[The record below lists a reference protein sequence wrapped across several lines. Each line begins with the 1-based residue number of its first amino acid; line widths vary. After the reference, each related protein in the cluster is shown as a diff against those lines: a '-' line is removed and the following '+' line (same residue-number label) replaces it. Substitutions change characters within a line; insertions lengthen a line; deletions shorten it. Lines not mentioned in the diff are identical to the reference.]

1 LVSPPLVTSGG
12 DEVTIEPIGG
22 NEIISSVPDQM
33 RKSYQ
38 AAIPPQQQAVNSQQN
53 DDLVAISL
61 QGSSKTMGRL
71 DSFMEE
77 KNLLAKNIRSVAET
91 LTKVDDVIGGMN
103 ETLAKI
109 VKNYPPFPPDSSDRK
124 DLLMSYISLRKEILG
139 MTFPPP
145 PQPLYERD
153 TTLWDKLGYTDKE
166 NIEANVPELSST
178 APDTEVIAA
187 SRALSHLGTAVTT
200 ARSEL
205 VGFVTE

>member
-1 LVSPPLVTSGG
+1 MA
-12 DEVTIEPIGG
+12 IEPIGG
-22 NEIISSVPDQM
+22 NEKIASMPDQM

-38 AAIPPQQQAVNSQQN
+38 AAIPQQQQAANSQQN

-61 QGSSKTMGRL
+61 QGSSATMGRM

-91 LTKVDDVIGGMN
+91 LTKVADVIGGMN

-109 VKNYPPFPPDSSDRK
+109 VKNYPPFPPDSSERR

-153 TTLWDKLGYTDKE
+153 TTLWDKLGYTDKGS
-166 NIEANVPELSST
+166 IESNVPELLST
-178 APDTEVIAA
+178 APDTEVISA
-187 SRALSHLGTAVTT
+187 SRALSHLGSAVTS
-200 ARSEL
+200 ARSAL

>member
-1 LVSPPLVTSGG
+1 MA
-12 DEVTIEPIGG
+12 IEPIGG
-22 NEIISSVPDQM
+22 SELIASMPDQM

-38 AAIPPQQQAVNSQQN
+38 AAIPQQQPGLKSQQAE
-53 DDLVAISL
+53 DPVAVSL
-61 QGSSKTMGRL
+61 QRSSATMGRL

-77 KNLLAKNIRSVAET
+77 KNLLAKNIRSAVET
-91 LTKVDDVIGGMN
+91 LTNAADVLGGMN

-109 VKNYPPFPPDSSDRK
+109 VKNYPPFPPDSSERK
-124 DLLMSYISLRKEILG
+124 ELLMSYISLRKEILG

-153 TTLWDKLGYTDKE
+153 TTLWDKLGYTDRG

-178 APDTEVIAA
+178 APDTELIAA
-187 SRALSHLGTAVTT
+187 SSALSHLGASVTK

-205 VGFVTE
+205 VGFVME

>member
-1 LVSPPLVTSGG
+1 MA
-12 DEVTIEPIGG
+12 IEPIGG
-22 NEIISSVPDQM
+22 SEKIALMQDHL

-38 AAIPPQQQAVNSQQN
+38 AAIPQQQPGQMSQQAE
-53 DDLVAISL
+53 DSVAVSL
-61 QGSSKTMGRL
+61 QRSSATMGRL

-77 KNLLAKNIRSVAET
+77 KNLLAKNIRGAAET
-91 LTKVDDVIGGMN
+91 LSKVGDVIGGMN

-109 VKNYPPFPPDSSDRK
+109 VKNYPPFPPDSSERK

-153 TTLWDKLGYTDKE
+153 TTLWDKFGFTNKE
-166 NIEANVPELSST
+166 NIKANFPELSST
-178 APDTEVIAA
+178 SPDTEVIAA
-187 SRALSHLGTAVTT
+187 SRTLSQLGVAV
-200 ARSEL
+200 ASAQSEL

>member
-1 LVSPPLVTSGG
+1 MA
-12 DEVTIEPIGG
+12 IEPISGS
-22 NEIISSVPDQM
+22 EKILTMQDQM
-33 RKSYQ
+33 RNSYQ
-38 AAIPPQQQAVNSQQN
+38 AAAPPQQPGLKSQQTE
-53 DDLVAISL
+53 DPVAVSL
-61 QGSSKTMGRL
+61 QRSSATMGRL

-77 KNLLAKNIRSVAET
+77 KNLLAKNIRNVAET
-91 LTKVDDVIGGMN
+91 LTKVGDVIGGMN

-109 VKNYPPFPPDSSDRK
+109 VKNYPPFPPDSSERK

-153 TTLWDKLGYTDKE
+153 TTLWDKLGYTDKG
-166 NIEANVPELSST
+166 NIAANVPELSPA
-178 APDTEVIAA
+178 APDSEVIAA
-187 SRALSHLGTAVTT
+187 SKTLNNFGSTVTT

>member
-1 LVSPPLVTSGG
+1 MA
-12 DEVTIEPIGG
+12 IEPIGG
-22 NEIISSVPDQM
+22 NEKIASMPDQM

-38 AAIPPQQQAVNSQQN
+38 AAIPQQQQAANSQQN

-61 QGSSKTMGRL
+61 QGSSATMGRM
-71 DSFMEE
+71 DTFMEE

-91 LTKVDDVIGGMN
+91 LTKVADVIGGMN

-109 VKNYPPFPPDSSDRK
+109 VKNYPPFPPDSSERR

-153 TTLWDKLGYTDKE
+153 TTLWDKLGYTDKGS
-166 NIEANVPELSST
+166 IESNVPELLST
-178 APDTEVIAA
+178 APDTEVISA
-187 SRALSHLGTAVTT
+187 SRALSHLGSAVTS
-200 ARSEL
+200 ARSAL

>member
-1 LVSPPLVTSGG
+1 MA
-12 DEVTIEPIGG
+12 IEPIGG
-22 NEIISSVPDQM
+22 SEIIASMPDHM

-38 AAIPPQQQAVNSQQN
+38 AAFPQQQPGLNSQKAEGA
-53 DDLVAISL
+53 VAVSL
-61 QGSSKTMGRL
+61 QRSSATMGRL

-91 LTKVDDVIGGMN
+91 LTKVGDVIGGMN

-109 VKNYPPFPPDSSDRK
+109 VKNYPPFPPDSSERR

-153 TTLWDKLGYTDKE
+153 TTLWEKLGYTGKE
-166 NIEANVPELSST
+166 NSEVNVPELSAT
-178 APDTEVIAA
+178 APDTEISAA
-187 SRALSHLGTAVTT
+187 SRALNQLGSAVTR

-205 VGFVTE
+205 IGFVTE

>member
-1 LVSPPLVTSGG
+1 MA
-12 DEVTIEPIGG
+12 IEPIGG
-22 NEIISSVPDQM
+22 SEIIASMPDQM

-38 AAIPPQQQAVNSQQN
+38 AAIPQQQPGLKSQQAE
-53 DDLVAISL
+53 DPVAVSL
-61 QGSSKTMGRL
+61 QRSSATMGRL
-71 DSFMEE
+71 DSFMQE
-77 KNLLAKNIRSVAET
+77 KNLLAKNIRSAVET
-91 LTKVDDVIGGMN
+91 LTKAADVIDGMN

-109 VKNYPPFPPDSSDRK
+109 VKNYPPFPPDSSERK

-153 TTLWDKLGYTDKE
+153 TTLWDKLGYTEKG
-166 NIEANVPELSST
+166 NIEASVPELSST

-187 SRALSHLGTAVTT
+187 SRAIGHLGTSVTK

-205 VGFVTE
+205 VGFVME